1 MKFTPEDI
9 KELALN
15 EVFVYGSNR
24 AGRHGAG
31 AARVALKFGAQH
43 GKTGLVAQT
52 YGLSTKDENIRVL
65 PLSEIEKEIIAF
77 LKVVKSNPKK
87 KFLLTKVGTGLSGY
101 SIPDIA
107 NLFADKNLPENLI
120 LPEEF
125 SEQIELYNL
134 INNN

>member
-1 MKFTPEDI
+1 MRFTPENINDL
-9 KELALN
+9 ELN
-15 EVFVYGSNR
+15 EIFCFGANR
-24 AGRHGAG
+24 KFLHGAG
-31 AARVALKFGAQH
+31 AAKIALKFGAQH
-43 GKTGLVAQT
+43 GKPGLVGQT
-52 YGLSTKDENIRVL
+52 YGIPTKDENIRVL

-125 SEQIELYNL
+125 S
-134 INNN
+134 